1 MKEYQEVRGLL
12 IGMLEELDE
21 RLNKI
26 TNDVRHADSPPEQD
40 FSEQAVEHENDEVL
54 DAFGNTARQEVE
66 KIKQAISRIDAGTY
80 GVCLI
85 CGEPIKIERLSALPY
100 ANYCIRCA
108 EREEQNNRSF
118 SGVKKKLAVKYFKNA
133 FLNYA

>member
-26 TNDVRHADSPPEQD
+26 TSDVRHADSPPEQD

-54 DAFGNTARQEVE
+54 DALGNTARQEVE

-80 GVCLI
+80 GDCSI
-85 CGEPIKIERLSALPY
+85 CGEPIKIERLRALPY

-108 EREEQNNRSF
+108 ERMEH
-118 SGVKKKLAVKYFKNA
+118 K
-133 FLNYA
+133 